1 MRRVLELAILSSRV
15 AAVVRRVGVDGQ
27 DVCYVPITMN
37 VLKSEDSTTSAVVVR
52 VEFPSHGYNER
63 VRGEKQ

>member
-27 DVCYVPITMN
+27 DVYYRPITIM
-37 VLKSEDSTTSAVVVR
+37 VLKSEDSTTKTVVVC
-52 VEFPSHGYNER
+52 VQFPPHGYY
-63 VRGEKQ
+63 